1 MICSS
6 ATVGQICSLLTC
18 LIRAV
23 NALAIV
29 SPPQSLSTS
38 FTNSPLVNTTT
49 LDSGLDPRFG
59 FKIEYGETDLLKTP
73 CLMNVVEL
81 LARYAECDWL
91 SQVQPRQG
99 VVLPEYPQVE
109 FAVIPAPPAK
119 SVEVR
124 KVIWGIWVVIRD
136 MISRNNF
143 HETELE
149 ILWEMQAV
157 AYIYVTLPMD
167 LKIAN
172 QNRSLGTDEPLT
184 LLPGSNITTGGNID
198 ISNTT
203 GYSPDALNEGDF
215 SWQPIFGPTAQILTV
230 FEVFLTVMAGLKN
243 AATHGASDKVPG
255 PYASS
260 ATDVYANVQFYI
272 HKRRAPRTKPPYF
285 QYIHVIKA
293 LRLVPR
299 YMLDRKR
306 FSELFFTMEVDGIPV
321 GEGYLEKGHFMP
333 GVPPP
338 FNIDDML
345 GPKDNVSLS

>member
-18 LIRAV
+18 LITAV
-23 NALAIV
+23 DALAIDP
-29 SPPQSLSTS
+29 PPQSLSTS

-59 FKIEYGETDLLKTP
+59 FKILYGETDLLKTP

-81 LARYAECDWL
+81 LSRYAELDWF
-91 SQVQPRQG
+91 SKVGRRNG

-109 FAVIPAPPAK
+109 FAVIPASPAT

-124 KVIWGIWVVIRD
+124 TVIWGIWVAIRD

-143 HETELE
+143 HEAEMEIFWEL
-149 ILWEMQAV
+149 QVV
-157 AYIYVTLPMD
+157 AYIYITLPMD
-167 LKIAN
+167 LKITD
-172 QNRSLGTDEPLT
+172 QKGSLGTNEPLT
-184 LLPGSNITTGGNID
+184 LLPGSNITTGGNLN
-198 ISNTT
+198 ISNTAE
-203 GYSPDALNEGDF
+203 YSPDALNEETF

-230 FEVFLTVMAGLKN
+230 VEVFLTVMAGLKN
-243 AATHGASDKVPG
+243 AAPHAASDKVPG

-260 ATDVYANVQFYI
+260 ATDVFANVQFYI
-272 HKRRAPRTKPPYF
+272 HKRRAPRTRPPYF

-293 LRLVPR
+293 LRLVPG
-299 YMLDRKR
+299 YMLEKKR
-306 FSELFFTMEVDGIPV
+306 FSELFFTIEVDGMEV
-321 GEGYLEKGHFMP
+321 GEGYLEKGHYI
-333 GVPPP
+333 PPR
-338 FNIDDML
+338 FDIDDML